1 MIRARHFLF
10 SVFFFI
16 LALCIF
22 LPFFLI
28 FPRSGELNLIDS
40 GFFLPGFLSRCRK
53 QLLRHRAKCSKTK
66 TATDSEGARRKAKRR
81 ERSAGNKI
89 AERERQPAEK
99 KKKREA
105 FHTRAPERTPEKK
118 ARDRL
123 PCERACTQASSPQE
137 RAPDRSSSPARE
149 TPFFIME
156 ISFRVDCR

>member
-89 AERERQPAEK
+89 AERE
-99 KKKREA
+99 KKRQKRKKRKFFLPHPCTDKRTKHLHVISA
-105 FHTRAPERTPEKK
+105 ISVHVLLAP
-118 ARDRL
+118 
-123 PCERACTQASSPQE
+123 QGS
-137 RAPDRSSSPARE
+137 RSISLARE
-149 TPFFIME
+149 PAFFSME
-156 ISFRVDCR
+156 MSI

>member
-66 TATDSEGARRKAKRR
+66 TDGKKQKEKRRKKERR
-81 ERSAGNKI
+81 K
-89 AERERQPAEK
+89 
-99 KKKREA
+99 
-105 FHTRAPERTPEKK
+105 
-118 ARDRL
+118 
-123 PCERACTQASSPQE
+123 
-137 RAPDRSSSPARE
+137 
-149 TPFFIME
+149 
-156 ISFRVDCR
+156 